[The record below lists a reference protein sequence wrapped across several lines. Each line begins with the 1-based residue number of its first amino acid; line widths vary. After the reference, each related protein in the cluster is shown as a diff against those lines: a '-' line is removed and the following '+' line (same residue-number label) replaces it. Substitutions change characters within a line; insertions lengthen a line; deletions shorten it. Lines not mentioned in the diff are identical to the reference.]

1 MTVFLRKN
9 NQKPRHNRHKLSL
22 LQRLLVQGE
31 RFEAPLQFLPG
42 TDYTDK
48 HGKRINLIHVIRIIR
63 ALVMSASKLNFVL
76 THSRQSVHLFYIKIT
91 GR

>member
-1 MTVFLRKN
+1 MTAFLRKN

-22 LQRLLVQGE
+22 LQRLLVQG
-31 RFEAPLQFLPG
+31 RYFETPLQFLPG

-48 HGKRINLIHVIRIIR
+48 HGKKINLIHVIRIIR

-76 THSRQSVHLFYIKIT
+76 THSRQSVHLSYIKIT

>member
-42 TDYTDK
+42 TDYANYMDK
-48 HGKRINLIHVIRIIR
+48 VYSLSVFIRVIR
-63 ALVMSASKLNFVL
+63 AWKKLERCFETL
-76 THSRQSVHLFYIKIT
+76 SLYK
-91 GR
+91 

>member
-1 MTVFLRKN
+1 MTAFFRKN

-42 TDYTDK
+42 TDYANYMDK
-48 HGKRINLIHVIRIIR
+48 VYSLSVFIRVIR
-63 ALVMSASKLNFVL
+63 A
-76 THSRQSVHLFYIKIT
+76 
-91 GR
+91 